1 MRERGEMRDE
11 GEMRNEK
18 EMRYGGEMRDREHL
32 KMLEDVL
39 FDIKKRGDRRTDGR
53 TYGHTDIRTDG
64 HTDGPSYR
72 DARTHLKM
80 GKKLTSKKSITSGYQ
95 STCQ

>member
-11 GEMRNEK
+11 GEMRNGE
-18 EMRYGGEMRDREHL
+18 EMRYGGKMREREHL

-39 FDIKKRGDRRTDGR
+39 SNLKKRGD
-53 TYGHTDIRTDG
+53 GHTDIHTYG

-72 DARTHLKM
+72 DARTHLKRRIVAS
-80 GKKLTSKKSITSGYQ
+80 LV
-95 STCQ
+95 STGR